1 MKVRIDKR
9 RSTIHAMNVTA
20 LTALLGPSHEKPA
33 VPEASAPVPS
43 FLAEGKRSPETH
55 KTKAKRSGK
64 PAQKR
69 KQ

>member
-20 LTALLGPSHEKPA
+20 LTALLGPPAEKPV
-33 VPEASAPVPS
+33 VPEASVAVPPIVP
-43 FLAEGKRSPETH
+43 EGKRSPETH
-55 KTKAKRSGK
+55 KKRAKRSGK

-69 KQ
+69 KR